1 MKTRRFLALLLCV
14 ILSLGLLPL
23 AVGAE
28 TIDTGR
34 DCALTVD
41 FLDNGVPIAGFPF
54 AVYYVASVDAQGTF
68 TAEGDFQKYP
78 VRLNGLS
85 QDQYADLARTA
96 GRLRPAGRPETS
108 EEQADP
114 EYRQRLF

>member
-34 DCALTVD
+34 DCAMTVD
-41 FLDNGVPIAGFPF
+41 FLDNGVPVAGFPF

-68 TAEGDFQKYP
+68 TAEGDFQKY
-78 VRLNGLS
+78 LCG
-85 QDQYADLARTA
+85 
-96 GRLRPAGRPETS
+96 
-108 EEQADP
+108 
-114 EYRQRLF
+114 

>member
-23 AVGAE
+23 AAGAE

-41 FLDNGVPIAGFPF
+41 FWTMAYPLRAFPLPF
-54 AVYYVASVDAQGTF
+54 TMWQAWMLREPSRRRGTF
-68 TAEGDFQKYP
+68 RSTC
-78 VRLNGLS
+78 
-85 QDQYADLARTA
+85 ADR
-96 GRLRPAGRPETS
+96 
-108 EEQADP
+108 
-114 EYRQRLF
+114 